1 MGDGGERQPQE
12 RHTGASA
19 LIVSAQS
26 GHVFV
31 AGATGAPSLARG
43 DKERR
48 DHDCVS
54 HLEHGRR
61 SDHEAAVDP
70 GATRGD

>member
-26 GHVFV
+26 GHVLWRV
-31 AGATGAPSLARG
+31 RRAPRRWG

-54 HLEHGRR
+54 HLERGRR

-70 GATRGD
+70 GAPRGD